1 MIETRRQRIEMRM
14 GERVCASGY
23 VREWVRCPPPPPWK
37 ERERVEMRVCQTM
50 YQQRMYKR
58 VSHES

>member
-23 VREWVRCPPPPPWK
+23 VREWVRCPPPPPLEG
-37 ERERVEMRVCQTM
+37 EREGRDEGMSNN
-50 YQQRMYKR
+50 
-58 VSHES
+58 VSAKNV